1 MDRWVGGRKFK
12 LPRSKSPFNEKT
24 IFVETERA
32 KRERA
37 FKFTRERLFVRSR
50 ARMGNQST
58 SKTSVPLSLSGA
70 PIGANPPPRAPPQ
83 FNLLQNNFVDSARDL
98 GKKLPRDPLSSS
110 LRLPKRPSSRP
121 LLMPRNRSGHIP
133 PPPPPPLRR
142 LAGSAAAASGSGGG
156 RICKGFTSDLEGLR
170 LIAS

>member
-1 MDRWVGGRKFK
+1 MKKQYLSKRKERRGR
-12 LPRSKSPFNEKT
+12 
-24 IFVETERA
+24 ER
-32 KRERA
+32 RRRA

-58 SKTSVPLSLSGA
+58 SKTSPFLSGA
-70 PIGANPPPRAPPQ
+70 PIGMNPLPRAPPQ

-133 PPPPPPLRR
+133 PSS
-142 LAGSAAAASGSGGG
+142 SAATGRVGCGREWERRRPDLQRLHFRFGRSEADSFLIPPGSG
-156 RICKGFTSDLEGLR
+156 
-170 LIAS
+170 

>member
-1 MDRWVGGRKFK
+1 MKGGNLNCRDPNPPSMKKQYLSKRK
-12 LPRSKSPFNEKT
+12 
-24 IFVETERA
+24 ERRG
-32 KRERA
+32 RERRMRA

-58 SKTSVPLSLSGA
+58 SKTSLPLSLSGA
-70 PIGANPPPRAPPQ
+70 PIGANPLPPGAPPQ

-133 PPPPPPLRR
+133 PPPLRR
-142 LAGSAAAASGSGGG
+142 LPG
-156 RICKGFTSDLEGLR
+156 RDGCGRE
-170 LIAS
+170 

>member
-1 MDRWVGGRKFK
+1 MKGGNLNCRDPNPPSMKKQYLSKRK
-12 LPRSKSPFNEKT
+12 
-24 IFVETERA
+24 ERRG
-32 KRERA
+32 RERRRRA
-37 FKFTRERLFVRSR
+37 SKFTRERLFVRSR

-70 PIGANPPPRAPPQ
+70 PIGMNPPPRAPPQ

-133 PPPPPPLRR
+133 PPSPPPLW
-142 LAGSAAAASGSGGG
+142 
-156 RICKGFTSDLEGLR
+156 
-170 LIAS
+170 

>member
-1 MDRWVGGRKFK
+1 MDRWAEGRRKFK

-32 KRERA
+32 KRERERGRRA

-58 SKTSVPLSLSGA
+58 SKTSPFLSGA
-70 PIGANPPPRAPPQ
+70 LIGANPLPRAPPQ

-98 GKKLPRDPLSSS
+98 GKKLPRDPL
-110 LRLPKRPSSRP
+110 LRSVCPRDPLV

-133 PPPPPPLRR
+133 PPLRR
-142 LAGSAAAASGSGGG
+142 LAGRVGCG
-156 RICKGFTSDLEGLR
+156 RE
-170 LIAS
+170 

>member
-1 MDRWVGGRKFK
+1 MKKQYLSKRKERRGR
-12 LPRSKSPFNEKT
+12 
-24 IFVETERA
+24 ER
-32 KRERA
+32 RRRA

-58 SKTSVPLSLSGA
+58 SKTSPFLSGA
-70 PIGANPPPRAPPQ
+70 PIGMNPLPRAPPQ

-110 LRLPKRPSSRP
+110 LRLPKRPSRP

-170 LIAS
+170 LIRGVF